1 MNLTRKRKM
10 SDAKL
15 SLSPMIDVTFLLLI
29 YFIVSI
35 QMEPSLDD
43 RLALPDARYAMK
55 QEESSLQIYVL
66 KAHLNQDGSI
76 NPDSTGLIAF
86 ADRAGTPDSCMY
98 CGLSFKTKVNGIDI
112 PDTTAWRTES
122 YVINAKGRIV
132 PGGVP
137 EIVDTNTNEVIV
149 GNEINRKEDVVIKDK
164 VLEGRNK
171 FCRRCGNNMLFVTL
185 DMVPK
190 ALEQARDKL
199 FEKIVAV
206 ENAKKLQEQ
215 KPPLTEEEIDKMKED
230 MPLMIKADAKTFY
243 GRIIQVVE
251 RAREAK
257 VTKFALVT
265 SSESAWAQEHADLQA
280 AYTKKLIEEGKI
292 KEKGN

>member
-1 MNLTRKRKM
+1 MNLKRKRKLG
-10 SDAKL
+10 DAKL

-43 RLALPDARYAMK
+43 RLALPDSRYSIK
-55 QEESSLQIYVL
+55 QDESALQIYVL
-66 KAHLNQDGSI
+66 RAHLNTDGSI

-86 ADRAGTPDSCMY
+86 ADRAGTPDSCLY
-98 CGLSFKTKVNGIDI
+98 CGQSFKKKVGEVLV
-112 PDTTAWRTES
+112 PDTTTWVTES

-132 PGGVP
+132 YGGLP
-137 EIVDTNTNEVIV
+137 EIVDTNTGEVIV
-149 GNEINRKEDVVIKDK
+149 GGEEKEDVIVKDK

-190 ALEQARDKL
+190 ALDIARNAL
-199 FEKIVAV
+199 LEKAIAV
-206 ENAKKLQEQ
+206 ENSNRMQKQ
-215 KPPLTEEEIDKMKED
+215 KPPLTEIEIDNLKAD

-251 RAREAK
+251 RAREAG

-265 SSESAWAQEHADLQA
+265 SSESTWSQEHADIQA

-292 KEKGN
+292 KVKGN

>member
-1 MNLTRKRKM
+1 M

-43 RLALPDARYAMK
+43 RLALPDARYSVK
-55 QEESSLQIYVL
+55 QEESTLQIYVL

-86 ADRAGTPDSCMY
+86 ADRAGAPDSCMY
-98 CGLSFKTKVNGIDI
+98 CGQSFKMKVGNADV
-112 PDTTAWRTES
+112 PDTTTWRTES

-137 EIVDTNTNEVIV
+137 EIVDTNTQELIV
-149 GNEINRKEDVVIKDK
+149 GSEEKEDVVIKDK

-171 FCRRCGNNMLFVTL
+171 YCNRCGNNMLFVTL

-190 ALEQARDKL
+190 ALDQARDKL
-199 FEKIVAV
+199 LEKIIAV
-206 ENAKKLQEQ
+206 KNAERMQ
-215 KPPLTEEEIDKMKED
+215 KQPPLPPLSKEEIDRMKED
-230 MPLMIKADAKTFY
+230 MPLMIKADSKTFY

-251 RAREAK
+251 RAREAG

-280 AYTKKLIEEGKI
+280 AYTKKLIDEGKI
-292 KEKGN
+292 KAKGN